1 VQDEVYILNLTPMQ
15 GDNERTVELW
25 FKTTQTKDQC
35 ILNAGEQSH
44 THAFS
49 LCLTDGKQFAAPSP
63 NTPGVYLQ
71 MFDAD
76 VYIPNP
82 TLTDNQWHYIAVTLS
97 GSTVTIDVDGQTP
110 SGFVWNGSSYS
121 PLATPPFTL
130 PFQPDTISNPSGAV
144 GIGTAG
150 WAPNFTG
157 EIGEVAIY
165 PTALTAAELAAH
177 YATGTGAS
185 PPPSGGGGSSNG
197 SGTTPI
203 PVPPTGG
210 SCVAGTAKCPPP
222 RRNGAAC
229 SKCSKFDGATNT
241 FYTTVGGI
249 YARVRNYSPWVDPA
263 SYSVSAWV
271 ALEKTG
277 SGNEL
282 AQIGWRERPY
292 GQRDT
297 LVEFLFPPEP
307 LLSDCNP
314 AAVGSTVGINK
325 LTCNSVP
332 IPAQSEP
339 YTYYTV
345 LYGYEPGQ
353 FTFFIN
359 GNKVAR
365 APASFVPNRA
375 DVIGET
381 NTFGDQMPGDAGDP
395 EVFENINVYVN
406 GAWQPFTPTR
416 YSENTIYNGMNYGGY
431 LALPGP
437 PGRGS
442 CLGIWDTAYGDASA
456 VVRSIC
462 NAAAQVSSQA
472 TAISVQATQHVRS
485 SAVVPL
491 SCPSGAT
498 ACSGTISLEQSPGGG
513 SLARVAARSHRIA
526 KPIAF
531 SLPPGG
537 RERLRLRLTHA
548 ALSKLKSVG
557 RLRVRA
563 VIAANGTRA
572 HASHITSR
580 SFTLLK

>member
-1 VQDEVYILNLTPMQ
+1 
-15 GDNERTVELW
+15 
-25 FKTTQTKDQC
+25 
-35 ILNAGEQSH
+35 
-44 THAFS
+44 
-49 LCLTDGKQFAAPSP
+49 
-63 NTPGVYLQ
+63 
-71 MFDAD
+71 
-76 VYIPNP
+76 
-82 TLTDNQWHYIAVTLS
+82 
-97 GSTVTIDVDGQTP
+97 
-110 SGFVWNGSSYS
+110 
-121 PLATPPFTL
+121 
-130 PFQPDTISNPSGAV
+130 
-144 GIGTAG
+144 
-150 WAPNFTG
+150 
-157 EIGEVAIY
+157 
-165 PTALTAAELAAH
+165 
-177 YATGTGAS
+177 
-185 PPPSGGGGSSNG
+185 
-197 SGTTPI
+197 
-203 PVPPTGG
+203 
-210 SCVAGTAKCPPP
+210 
-222 RRNGAAC
+222 
-229 SKCSKFDGATNT
+229 
-241 FYTTVGGI
+241 
-249 YARVRNYSPWVDPA
+249 VDPA